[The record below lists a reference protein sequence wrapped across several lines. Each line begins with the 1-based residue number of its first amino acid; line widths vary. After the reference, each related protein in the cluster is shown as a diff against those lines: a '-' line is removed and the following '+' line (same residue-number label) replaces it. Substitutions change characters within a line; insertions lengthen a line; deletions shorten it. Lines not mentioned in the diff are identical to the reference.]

1 MDNKRNKYGLSLRT
15 FAIVL
20 MTVMSLSC
28 FCSLQAQSVVGDWS
42 GKLEL
47 GGGRSLKLV
56 FHISDSPA
64 AITMD
69 SPDQGAYGLDCN
81 VVYLKGDSVSLS
93 IPKLMMTYS
102 GKVKDSLL
110 TGTFQQGGLK
120 LPLVLEPGVKKAN
133 RPQTPV
139 PPFPYKEENVKIEN
153 ASENAVLAGTLTI
166 PENYTK
172 TTPIVV
178 MVSGSGAQNRD
189 EELFEHKPFAVI
201 ADFLA
206 RNGVASLRYDDR
218 GYGES
223 TGDRTNA
230 TTENYASDAEAV
242 VNWIK
247 KQKRFG
253 KTGLLGHSEGGMIA
267 YMLGAKKGVLDFI
280 ISIAGPSTNG
290 AEILDYQN
298 KLALMKTGMAESQAG
313 EYAVNARKQLESD
326 PSMIWMH
333 YFLQYDPAKDLQ
345 NLRVPS
351 LIIYGEKDQQVPP
364 SLNLEKARKYAP
376 KATVKC
382 YPGLN
387 HLMQEAVTGNVE
399 EYNSIEQTISPAVL
413 SDILTFIKNKQIMR
427 Q

>member
-1 MDNKRNKYGLSLRT
+1 
-15 FAIVL
+15 
-20 MTVMSLSC
+20 MSLMVVMTLSYGG
-28 FCSLQAQSVVGDWS
+28 SLQAQSVAGDWS

-56 FHISDSPA
+56 FHISGSPA
-64 AITMD
+64 SITMD
-69 SPDQGAYGLDCN
+69 SPDQGAYGLNCN
-81 VVYLKGDSVSLS
+81 VAYLEGDSVSLS

-102 GKVKDSLL
+102 GKVKDNVL

-120 LPLVLEPGVKKAN
+120 LPLTLEPGEKKAN

-139 PPFPYKEENVKIEN
+139 SPFPYKEENVRIEN

-172 TTPIVV
+172 ATPIVV

-267 YMLGAKKGVLDFI
+267 YMLGSRKGLLDFA

-298 KLALMKTGMAESQAG
+298 KLALMKTGVAESQAA

-333 YFLQYDPAKDLQ
+333 YFLQYDPAKDMQ
-345 NLRVPS
+345 NLRIPT
-351 LIIYGEKDQQVPP
+351 LIIYGEKDRQVPP

-376 KATVKC
+376 KAEVKC

-387 HLMQEAVTGNVE
+387 HLMQEAVTGDVE

-413 SDILTFIKNKQIMR
+413 SDLLTFITATTKTSTTK
-427 Q
+427 

>member
-1 MDNKRNKYGLSLRT
+1 MRALAMTLISII
-15 FAIVL
+15 AI
-20 MTVMSLSC
+20 SC
-28 FCSLQAQSVVGDWS
+28 GGFLQARSVVGDWS

-69 SPDQGAYGLDCN
+69 SPDQGAYGLDCK
-81 VVYLKGDSVSLS
+81 VEHLGEDSVSLS
-93 IPKLMMTYS
+93 MSKLMLSYS
-102 GKVKDSLL
+102 GCVRDNVL

-120 LPLVLEPGVKKAN
+120 LPLKLNRGVKKVA

-139 PPFPYKEENVKIEN
+139 PPFPYKEESVKIY
-153 ASENAVLAGTLTI
+153 ASEDVTLAGTLTI

-206 RNGVASLRYDDR
+206 RNGIASLRYDDR
-218 GYGES
+218 GFGES

-230 TTENYASDAEAV
+230 TTADYASDAEAV

-247 KQKRFG
+247 DQQRFG
-253 KTGLLGHSEGGMIA
+253 KIGLIGHSEGGMIA
-267 YMLGAKKGVLDFI
+267 YMLGAKKGVLDYI
-280 ISIAGPSTNG
+280 ISIAGPSTDG

-298 KLALMKTGMAESQAG
+298 KVALMKNGMTESQAE

-326 PSMIWMH
+326 PTMIWMQ
-333 YFLQYDPAKDLQ
+333 YFLKYDPAKDIQ
-345 NLRVPS
+345 NLRVPT

-413 SDILTFIKNKQIMR
+413 TDLLTFITDTAKTSTTK
-427 Q
+427 